1 MAAEVASAS
10 VVVVTCGGSG
20 RRCDAVS
27 LRGLAARY
35 VGEVS
40 AEDSRLVVGEFDQQL
55 ANGDLTG
62 PPNLLLP
69 APIDPRQRPLSRQ
82 PSVEQHAVGDRPNRC
97 GTAAVA
103 CCDNDARSGRKE
115 FP

>member
-10 VVVVTCGGSG
+10 VVVMTCGGSG

-40 AEDSRLVVGEFDQQL
+40 AEDSCLVVGEFDQQL
-55 ANGDLTG
+55 ANGDLSVFGELVAEDLVNHAAG
-62 PPNLLLP
+62 P
-69 APIDPRQRPLSRQ
+69 
-82 PSVEQHAVGDRPNRC
+82 
-97 GTAAVA
+97 
-103 CCDNDARSGRKE
+103 
-115 FP
+115 